1 MSRYTIF
8 ADCQDAP
15 ALLPAPAGAR
25 DVAQVWA
32 ATINNQFLVANAT
45 GAPAQT
51 AKFTGNSQ
59 IIITAARLDFIG
71 AVGLRPGVVPPVIS
85 VARCEFGLEEVALAF
100 PSFGVWIPAQIIIPA
115 SQSVGG
121 FWEPTWNGSA
131 NPALGRARITYDS
144 LNLQT
149 IFEGAQFYP
158 QLSLEID
165 VAGEVL

>member
-1 MSRYTIF
+1 MARYTIF

-15 ALLPAPAGAR
+15 ATLPAPAGAR
-25 DVAQVWA
+25 AVQDVFPQ
-32 ATINNQFLVANAT
+32 TINNRFLVANAT
-45 GAPAQT
+45 GAPAQA

-59 IIITAARLDFIG
+59 IIITGARLDFIG
-71 AVGLRPGVVPPVIS
+71 AVGLRPAVIPPVIS
-85 VARCEFGLEEVALAF
+85 VAKCEFGLEDVALAF
-100 PSFGVWIPAQIIIPA
+100 PSFGIWLPAQIVIPA
-115 SQSVGG
+115 AQSIGG

-131 NPALGRARITYDS
+131 NPAIGRARVVYDS

-158 QLSLEID
+158 QLLLEID